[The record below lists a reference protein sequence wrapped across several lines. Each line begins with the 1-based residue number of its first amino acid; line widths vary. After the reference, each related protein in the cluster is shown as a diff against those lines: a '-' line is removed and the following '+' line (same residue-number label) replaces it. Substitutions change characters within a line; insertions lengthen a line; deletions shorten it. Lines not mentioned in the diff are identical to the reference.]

1 MTADRIV
8 RLCRLTP
15 AGPLPT
21 PPVLGGGLSFGPRPA
36 CHAWLPVR
44 RSPNGRPIEAARL
57 VDAVDWAELEA
68 VAAPAAEA
76 ETAALAIVEPPA
88 DLPSGEG
95 FTFAVRFHDGER
107 WQQTLGAHYP
117 RPGGMRR
124 ILAAKSDRR
133 DLGFRA
139 SVHYHHYAAV
149 VVLPGEAIELI
160 ASHWRDGRER
170 VLATWRWTGTAWEPA
185 P

>member
-1 MTADRIV
+1 MSAAPVV

-15 AGPLPT
+15 AGPLPS
-21 PPVLGGGLSFGPRPA
+21 PPVLGGGISFGPAPGRYA
-36 CHAWLPVR
+36 LIPVMGAL
-44 RSPNGRPIEAARL
+44 NGRPIKAARL
-57 VDAVDWAELEA
+57 VDRGDWTELET
-68 VAAPAAEA
+68 VPAPAADV
-76 ETAALAIVEPPA
+76 ETAALAIIEPPA
-88 DLPSGEG
+88 DLERGEG
-95 FTFAVRFHDGER
+95 FTFALTFADGAR

-139 SVHYHHYAAV
+139 SIHYHHYAAV

-160 ASHWRDGRER
+160 AQHWRDGSER
-170 VLATWRWTGTAWEPA
+170 VLAAWRWTGTAWEPA